1 MLLSVFPS
9 CWKIDEGETLKLEPI
24 DVVAV
29 SDTIN
34 ADLGVELKYE
44 GLTVKSGL
52 EVKYEW
58 TYGQPADGK
67 TIADHLF
74 KAGTIEQFS
83 TSPTIDY
90 TFSKI
95 GTFLLRL
102 RLDNGESVSYKYF
115 TLNVNS
121 GYDEG
126 VAILSNDP
134 EGNGSLTFVKTLT
147 SDESAAGKQE
157 VFQDVFASI
166 NPGQTLKNG
175 VALYMSNATVKKVDY
190 SGLLIATKDDQGTMW
205 HMEAKTFQ
213 LFQKASMVAAGAN
226 FKAFGGELATT
237 SGFASFMIGDN
248 SHIYRYD
255 MLLGNYTDMTDIKPM
270 TRIFGG
276 LSRTSATSES
286 VRATIY
292 YTDDTLCLRRNAS
305 AGAVYYS
312 EKGYSV
318 VNMATMRTAKK
329 MDFMFFLE
337 KRRTLTSTLSA
348 ILMVSEDPALSKIGG
363 LPSTSPHQT

>member
-1 MLLSVFPS
+1 
-9 CWKIDEGETLKLEPI
+9 
-24 DVVAV
+24 
-29 SDTIN
+29 
-34 ADLGVELKYE
+34 
-44 GLTVKSGL
+44 
-52 EVKYEW
+52 
-58 TYGQPADGK
+58 
-67 TIADHLF
+67 
-74 KAGTIEQFS
+74 
-83 TSPTIDY
+83 
-90 TFSKI
+90 
-95 GTFLLRL
+95 
-102 RLDNGESVSYKYF
+102 
-115 TLNVNS
+115 
-121 GYDEG
+121 
-126 VAILSNDP
+126 
-134 EGNGSLTFVKTLT
+134 
-147 SDESAAGKQE
+147 
-157 VFQDVFASI
+157 
-166 NPGQTLKNG
+166 
-175 VALYMSNATVKKVDY
+175 
-190 SGLLIATKDDQGTMW
+190 MW

-337 KRRTLTSTLSA
+337 KG
-348 ILMVSEDPALSKIGG
+348 EP
-363 LPSTSPHQT
+363 